1 MKLILCPEFRPK
13 NGPSK
18 EPFRTALSRVSYCA
32 KCSLYDKHT
41 PDFLNQSNTCTG

>member
-1 MKLILCPEFRPK
+1 MKPILCPEFRTK
-13 NGPSK
+13 NRPSK
-18 EPFRTALSRVSYCA
+18 QPFRTALSRVPYCA